1 MKVKAVIFSVI
12 LFVVNG
18 SSVSA
23 QQNEWENPVKYE
35 WNKEKPHADFFIYE
49 RPEDAM
55 KEEERLSPWYKS
67 LNGKWKLFLS

>member
-35 WNKEKPHADFFIYE
+35 WNKEKPHTDFFIYE

-55 KEEERLSPWYKS
+55 
-67 LNGKWKLFLS
+67 

>member
-23 QQNEWENPVKYE
+23 QQNEWENPVK
-35 WNKEKPHADFFIYE
+35 
-49 RPEDAM
+49 
-55 KEEERLSPWYKS
+55 
-67 LNGKWKLFLS
+67 